1 MKGICMLKE
10 LLPKSHMQQRE
21 KVDSWED
28 AIKIA
33 SIPLL
38 KEGIIEESYIENM
51 IESVNKNGPYIVLMD
66 YFALP
71 HAKAG
76 EGVNRLGMSLLTL
89 NHPVDLKGN
98 PVKVFLVLAAVDA
111 TSHIEALAD
120 ISKLL
125 MDPKNYEIFMS
136 GDLDKINDIL

>member
-1 MKGICMLKE
+1 MLKE

-51 IESVNKNGPYIVLMD
+51 IESVNKNGPYIVLID

>member
-1 MKGICMLKE
+1 MLKE

-76 EGVNRLGMSLLTL
+76 EGVNRLGMSLLTI
-89 NHPVDLKGN
+89 NHSVDLKGN

>member
-1 MKGICMLKE
+1 MLKE

-33 SIPLL
+33 SNPLL
-38 KEGIIEESYIENM
+38 EEGTIEESYIESM

-66 YFALP
+66 NFALP

-76 EGVNRLGMSLLTL
+76 EGVNRLGMSLLTI

-120 ISKLL
+120 ISELL
-125 MDPKNYEIFMS
+125 MDPNNYEIFMS
-136 GDLDKINDIL
+136 GDLEKIYEIL

>member
-1 MKGICMLKE
+1 
-10 LLPKSHMQQRE
+10 
-21 KVDSWED
+21 
-28 AIKIA
+28 
-33 SIPLL
+33 
-38 KEGIIEESYIENM
+38 
-51 IESVNKNGPYIVLMD
+51 
-66 YFALP
+66 
-71 HAKAG
+71 
-76 EGVNRLGMSLLTL
+76 MSLLTL

>member
-1 MKGICMLKE
+1 MLKE

-38 KEGIIEESYIENM
+38 EEGIIEESYIENM
-51 IESVNKNGPYIVLMD
+51 IDSVNKNGPYIVLMD

-76 EGVNRLGMSLLTL
+76 EGVNRLGMSLLTI

-98 PVKVFLVLAAVDA
+98 PVKVFLVLAAVDT

-136 GDLDKINDIL
+136 GDLDKIYNIL

>member
-1 MKGICMLKE
+1 MLKE

-136 GDLDKINDIL
+136 GDLDKIYDIL

>member
-1 MKGICMLKE
+1 MLKE

-33 SIPLL
+33 SNPLL
-38 KEGIIEESYIENM
+38 EEGTIEESYIESM

-66 YFALP
+66 NFALP

-76 EGVNRLGMSLLTL
+76 EGVNRLGMSLLTI

-125 MDPKNYEIFMS
+125 MDPNNYEIFMS
-136 GDLDKINDIL
+136 GDLEKIYEIL

>member
-136 GDLDKINDIL
+136 GDLDKIYDIL

>member
-1 MKGICMLKE
+1 MLKE

-71 HAKAG
+71 SRKSG

-136 GDLDKINDIL
+136 GDLDKIYDIL

>member
-1 MKGICMLKE
+1 MLKE

>member
-1 MKGICMLKE
+1 MLKE

-98 PVKVFLVLAAVDA
+98 PVKVFVVLAAVDA

>member
-1 MKGICMLKE
+1 MLKE

-76 EGVNRLGMSLLTL
+76 EDVNRLGMSLLTL

>member
-1 MKGICMLKE
+1 MLKE
-10 LLPKSHMQQRE
+10 LLSKSHMQQRE

>member
-1 MKGICMLKE
+1 MLKE

-76 EGVNRLGMSLLTL
+76 
-89 NHPVDLKGN
+89 K
-98 PVKVFLVLAAVDA
+98 A
-111 TSHIEALAD
+111 
-120 ISKLL
+120 
-125 MDPKNYEIFMS
+125 
-136 GDLDKINDIL
+136 

>member
-1 MKGICMLKE
+1 MLKE
-10 LLPKSHMQQRE
+10 LLQKSHMQQRE

-51 IESVNKNGPYIVLMD
+51 IKSVNKNGPYIVLMD

>member
-1 MKGICMLKE
+1 MLKE

-38 KEGIIEESYIENM
+38 EEGIIEESYIENM

-76 EGVNRLGMSLLTL
+76 EGVNRLGMSLLTI

-98 PVKVFLVLAAVDA
+98 PVKVFLVLAAVDT

>member
-1 MKGICMLKE
+1 MLKE

-38 KEGIIEESYIENM
+38 EEGIIEESYIENM

-76 EGVNRLGMSLLTL
+76 EGVNRLGMSLLTI
-89 NHPVDLKGN
+89 NHSVDLKGN